1 MNGLLHF
8 NDAGKGLFLSSESF
22 FASPFFTYIQAKQEN
37 PFKDLSYF
45 FFLFRA
51 WSPTHPILCKIL
63 FSIMMCY
70 QDRQFYRK
78 IHIDNKL
85 SHLLKLIRIVEM
97 CLGKFILNLDC
108 SEWAFWIRNFYEN
121 LSQCGGKRRVRERVD
136 QLVAQH

>member
-1 MNGLLHF
+1 MVCYILMMLEKVYF
-8 NDAGKGLFLSSESF
+8 YQV
-22 FASPFFTYIQAKQEN
+22 SPFSQVPFLLIFKQN
-37 PFKDLSYF
+37 KKIHSRIYLI